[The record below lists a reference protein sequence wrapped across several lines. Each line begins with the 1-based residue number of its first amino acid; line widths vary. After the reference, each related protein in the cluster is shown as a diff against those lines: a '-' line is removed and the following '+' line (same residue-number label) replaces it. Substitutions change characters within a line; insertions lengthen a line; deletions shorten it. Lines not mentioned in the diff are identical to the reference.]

1 MTHDENYETIMMT
14 SWLQQLRIYT
24 QPQLLIILLL
34 GMISGLPFL
43 LTLSTLS
50 FWLAESGVSKTTIG
64 LFMLVSLPYSL
75 KFLWAPFTDHFS
87 LPFLTKRFGKRRS
100 WALLS
105 QAGLLASLIAL
116 AHCDPTEGIAL
127 IALSSF
133 FVSFFSASQDII
145 IDAYRIEILKAE
157 YGGAGAALE
166 AIGFRF
172 GMLASGAGALYI
184 AHTFSWRTAYLT
196 MGFGIILG
204 MILFCVIS
212 EPKSKKL
219 TALSPNLKMSLR
231 QWLHTLFIVPWI
243 QLPKKRELIYLLAF
257 IFCFKMGDTVLN
269 AMCAPF
275 LCDLGFS
282 KIEFANITKVFG
294 ITLMVFG
301 GLLGGVMIHRLG
313 ILQSTVMCVALQ
325 GISCLMYVI
334 QSLVGYHLNVLIITV
349 GVESFCSGM
358 VSAIFIA
365 YISNFCRQPYT
376 ASHFTLLYSFGSFC
390 RVIISALAGWSADHI
405 GWTPLFLLT
414 GAFILPAIYVLI
426 KLVQIGQESEQ
437 GFYHKPTTRA
447 MGQ

>member
-1 MTHDENYETIMMT
+1 MK
-14 SWLQQLRIYT
+14 SWIEQIRIYT

-50 FWLAESGVSKTTIG
+50 FWLAESGVNKTTIG

-87 LPFLTKRFGKRRS
+87 IPYLTSRFGQRRS

-105 QAGLLASLIAL
+105 QLGLILSLGCL
-116 AHCDPTEGIAL
+116 AHCEPSSAIAL
-127 IALSSF
+127 TALSSF
-133 FVSFFSASQDII
+133 CVSFFSASQDII

-157 YGGAGAALE
+157 NGGAGAALE

-172 GMLASGAGALYI
+172 GMLASGAGALYL
-184 AHTFSWRTAYLT
+184 AHAYTWRTAYLV
-196 MGFGIILG
+196 MALGIVFG
-204 MILFCVIS
+204 MIVFGCIQ
-212 EPKSKKL
+212 EPQHKKITPL
-219 TALSPNLKMSLR
+219 GTRHKNHLSPR
-231 QWLHTLFIVPWI
+231 QWIHALFVVPWV

-282 KIEFANITKVFG
+282 KLEFANVTKVFG

-301 GLLGGVMIHRLG
+301 GLLGGIMIQQLG
-313 ILQSTVMCVALQ
+313 ILQSTVMCVVLQ
-325 GISCLMYVI
+325 GISSLMFVI
-334 QSLVGYHLNVLIITV
+334 QSLVGYHLSVLMITV

-365 YISNFCRQPYT
+365 YISHFCRQPYT

-390 RVIISALAGWSADHI
+390 RVFISALAGWTADHL
-405 GWTPLFLLT
+405 GWTTLFLIT

-426 KLVQIGQESEQ
+426 KLVQNGEENAQVFRLKLQANSV
-437 GFYHKPTTRA
+437 KDA
-447 MGQ
+447 

>member
-1 MTHDENYETIMMT
+1 MMT

-24 QPQLLIILLL
+24 QPQLLIILIL

-75 KFLWAPFTDHFS
+75 KFLWAPFADHFS
-87 LPFLTKRFGKRRS
+87 LPFLTSHFGRRRS

-105 QAGLLASLIAL
+105 QAGLLISLLAL
-116 AHCDPTEGIAL
+116 AHCDPRQSIFL

-157 YGGAGAALE
+157 YSGAGAALE

-172 GMLASGAGALYI
+172 GMLASGAGALYL
-184 AHTFSWRTAYLT
+184 AHTFTWRIAYLT
-196 MGFGIILG
+196 MAIGIIFG
-204 MILFCVIS
+204 MIVFCLIA
-212 EPKSKKL
+212 EPKHNKTSAL
-219 TALSPNLKMSLR
+219 TFNQKGERSLR

-243 QLPKKRELIYLLAF
+243 QLPKKRELVYLLAF

-269 AMCAPF
+269 AMGAPF
-275 LCDLGFS
+275 LYDLGFS
-282 KIEFANITKVFG
+282 KIEYANVTKIFG

-301 GLLGGVMIHRLG
+301 GLIGGVMIHQLG
-313 ILQSTVMCVALQ
+313 ILQSTVMCVGLQ
-325 GISCLMYVI
+325 GVSCLMYVI
-334 QSLVGYHLNVLIITV
+334 QSLVGYHLNVLIVTV

-376 ASHFTLLYSFGSFC
+376 ASHFTLLYSFGSLC
-390 RVIISALAGWSADHI
+390 RVVISALAGWSADSM
-405 GWTPLFLLT
+405 GWTTLFLIT
-414 GAFILPAIYVLI
+414 AVFILPAIYILI
-426 KLVQIGQESEQ
+426 KLVELSEENKLLSDI
-437 GFYHKPTTRA
+437 HSATRVS
-447 MGQ
+447 GH

>member
-1 MTHDENYETIMMT
+1 MT
-14 SWLQQLRIYT
+14 SWLQQIRIYT

-50 FWLAESGVSKTTIG
+50 FWLAESGVNKTTIG

-75 KFLWAPFTDHFS
+75 KFLWAPFTDYFS
-87 LPFLTKRFGKRRS
+87 IPYLTKRFGKRRS

-105 QAGLLASLIAL
+105 QLGLLLSLISL
-116 AHCDPTEGIAL
+116 AHCDPSDAIVLTAV
-127 IALSSF
+127 SSL

-157 YGGAGAALE
+157 NSGAGAALE

-172 GMLASGAGALYI
+172 GMLASGAGALYL
-184 AHTFSWRTAYLT
+184 AHAYTWRIAYLI
-196 MGFGIILG
+196 MASGIILG
-204 MILFCVIS
+204 MIVFCCIA
-212 EPKSKKL
+212 EPRHKKVTPL
-219 TALSPNLKMSLR
+219 ANIPKRSLSWR
-231 QWLHTLFIVPWI
+231 QWVHALFVVPWI
-243 QLPKKRELIYLLAF
+243 QLPKKRELAYLLAF

-282 KIEFANITKVFG
+282 KIEFANVTKIFG

-301 GLLGGVMIHRLG
+301 GLLGGVMIHQLG
-313 ILQSTVMCVALQ
+313 ILQSTIMCVVLQ
-325 GISCLMYVI
+325 GISSLLFVI
-334 QSLVGYHLNVLIITV
+334 QSLVGYHLSVLMITV

-376 ASHFTLLYSFGSFC
+376 ASHFTLLYSFGSLC
-390 RVIISALAGWSADHI
+390 RVIISALAGWTADHV
-405 GWTPLFLLT
+405 GWTTLFLIT
-414 GAFILPAIYVLI
+414 GTFILPAIYLLI
-426 KLVQIGQESEQ
+426 KLVQLGERNANHTPLVSE
-437 GFYHKPTTRA
+437 KSA
-447 MGQ
+447 

>member
-1 MTHDENYETIMMT
+1 MT
-14 SWLQQLRIYT
+14 SWLQQVRLYT

-50 FWLAESGVSKTTIG
+50 FWMAESGVSKTTIG

-87 LPFLTKRFGKRRS
+87 LPYLTTRFGQRRS

-105 QAGLLASLIAL
+105 QLGLLISLVSL
-116 AHCDPTEGIAL
+116 AHCDPSDTIAL
-127 IALSSF
+127 TAISSF
-133 FVSFFSASQDII
+133 FVAFFSASQDII

-157 YGGAGAALE
+157 MRGAGAALE

-172 GMLASGAGALYI
+172 GMLASGAGALYL
-184 AHTFSWRTAYLT
+184 AHTFTWRIAYLT
-196 MGFGIILG
+196 MAAGILLG
-204 MILFCVIS
+204 MIVFCCIA
-212 EPKSKKL
+212 EPEHKKITPL
-219 TALSPNLKMSLR
+219 AHHQKRSTPIN
-231 QWLHTLFIVPWI
+231 QWLHALFVMPWA
-243 QLPKKRELIYLLAF
+243 QLPRKRELVYLLVF

-282 KIEFANITKVFG
+282 KIEFANVTKIFG

-301 GLLGGVMIHRLG
+301 GLIGGVMIHQLG
-313 ILQSTVMCVALQ
+313 ILQSTVMCVVLQ
-325 GISCLMYVI
+325 GVSCLMFVI
-334 QSLVGYHLNVLIITV
+334 QSLVGYHLSVLMITV

-376 ASHFTLLYSFGSFC
+376 ASHFTLLYSFGSLC
-390 RVIISALAGWSADHI
+390 RVIISVLAGWSADHI
-405 GWTPLFLLT
+405 GWTPLFLIT
-414 GAFILPAIYVLI
+414 GAFILPAVYILI
-426 KLVQIGQESEQ
+426 KLVQLDENKSSRTD
-437 GFYHKPTTRA
+437 FTSASSSATRSA
-447 MGQ
+447 S

>member
-1 MTHDENYETIMMT
+1 MT
-14 SWLQQLRIYT
+14 SWFEKLRIYA
-24 QPQLLIILLL
+24 QPQLLVILLL

-75 KFLWAPFTDHFS
+75 KFLWAPFADHFS
-87 LPFLTKRFGKRRS
+87 IPFLTKHFGKRRS

-105 QAGLLASLIAL
+105 QAGLLASLIGL
-116 AHCDPTEGIAL
+116 AHCDPSRDIAL
-127 IALSSF
+127 IAITSF
-133 FVSFFSASQDII
+133 LVSFFSASQDII

-157 YGGAGAALE
+157 NSGAGAALE

-172 GMLASGAGALYI
+172 GMLASGAGALYL
-184 AHTFSWRTAYLT
+184 AHTFTWRVAYLT
-196 MGFGIILG
+196 MALGIIFG
-204 MILFCVIS
+204 MIVFCLIA
-212 EPKSKKL
+212 EPTVKHVTPL
-219 TALSPNLKMSLR
+219 HPNLKEGKSLR
-231 QWLHTLFIVPWI
+231 QWLHTFFVVPWV

-282 KIEFANITKVFG
+282 KLEFANITKIFG

-301 GLLGGVMIHRLG
+301 GLIGGVMIHQLG
-313 ILQSTVMCVALQ
+313 ILQSTVMCVVLQ

-334 QSLVGYHLNVLIITV
+334 QSLIGYHLNVLIITV

-365 YISNFCRQPYT
+365 YISHFCRQPYT
-376 ASHFTLLYSFGSFC
+376 ASHFTLLYSFGSLC
-390 RVIISALAGWSADHI
+390 RVIISALAGWSADYM
-405 GWTPLFLLT
+405 GWTALFLLT

-426 KLVQIGQESEQ
+426 KLVQIGEERYQLTLI
-437 GFYHKPTTRA
+437 KPTTSA
-447 MGQ
+447 LGQ

>member
-1 MTHDENYETIMMT
+1 MT
-14 SWLQQLRIYT
+14 SWLQQIRIYT

-50 FWLAESGVSKTTIG
+50 FWLAESGVNKTTIG

-87 LPFLTKRFGKRRS
+87 LPYLTKRFGKRRS

-105 QAGLLASLIAL
+105 QLGLLLSLVSL
-116 AHCDPTEGIAL
+116 AHCDPSHTIAL
-127 IALSSF
+127 TALSSF
-133 FVSFFSASQDII
+133 LVSFFSASQDII

-157 YGGAGAALE
+157 NNGAGAALE

-172 GMLASGAGALYI
+172 GMLASGAGALYL
-184 AHTFSWRTAYLT
+184 AQAYSWRTAYLI
-196 MGFGIILG
+196 MALGAILG
-204 MILFCVIS
+204 MIVFCCIA
-212 EPKSKKL
+212 EPRHKKVTPL
-219 TALSPNLKMSLR
+219 TNIPERSLSWR
-231 QWLHTLFIVPWI
+231 QWGHALFVVPWV
-243 QLPKKRELIYLLAF
+243 QLPKKRELVYLLAF

-275 LCDLGFS
+275 LCDLGFT
-282 KIEFANITKVFG
+282 KIEFANVTKIFG

-301 GLLGGVMIHRLG
+301 GLLGGVIIQQLG
-313 ILQSTVMCVALQ
+313 ILQSTVMCLVLQ
-325 GISCLMYVI
+325 GVSSLMFVI
-334 QSLVGYHLNVLIITV
+334 QSLVGYHLSVLMITV

-376 ASHFTLLYSFGSFC
+376 ASHFTLLYSFGSLC
-390 RVIISALAGWSADHI
+390 RVIISALAGWSADHV
-405 GWTPLFLLT
+405 GWTTLFLIT
-414 GAFILPAIYVLI
+414 GAFILPAIYMLI
-426 KLVQIGQESEQ
+426 KLTQLEEVNAHHRHLASE
-437 GFYHKPTTRA
+437 KSA
-447 MGQ
+447 